1 MKQILTLI
9 ILIFLL
15 NPTYGQKNLDIPENK
30 VIESF
35 MKSLPKKIEKL
46 KLQDLRTSEDS
57 LNIRIWQTHNVFTI
71 NQNSDST
78 FSDYKIFT
86 TNKELVFK
94 SFNFKENISQKI
106 MDSLSVETIMNL
118 KDENYRGIDGSFIF
132 LEISTGSIYKVV
144 SYWSPSSE
152 RSNDCEAVVEILSV
166 INNTI
171 DSKKLSN
178 DFLNSLPSGSYR
190 WGMTSV
196 RIDRFL
202 DKAVAK
208 TDFYSRAE
216 KKIEKELSIT
226 DKTNHWD
233 YPLILVNNKPAMLS
247 DLNKYNDKEIAKFE
261 VLKPDNNLIA
271 LYGTNGSNGVVLIET
286 K

>member
-86 TNKELVFK
+86 TNKELEFK
-94 SFNFKENISQKI
+94 SFNFTENISQKI

-132 LEISTGSIYKVV
+132 LEISTGSMYKVV

-226 DKTNHWD
+226 DKTNHWN

>member
-166 INNTI
+166 INTTI

-261 VLKPDNNLIA
+261 VLKPDNNLIV

>member
-15 NPTYGQKNLDIPENK
+15 NPIYGQKNLDIPKNN

-35 MKSLPKKIEKL
+35 MKSLPKNIEKL

-57 LNIRIWQTHNVFTI
+57 LNIRIWQTHMVFTI
-71 NQNSDST
+71 NQNSNST

-86 TNKELVFK
+86 TNNELVFK
-94 SFNFKENISQKI
+94 SFNFTENISQKI

-118 KDENYRGIDGSFIF
+118 KDENYRGIDGSFVF
-132 LEISTGSIYKVV
+132 LEISTGSKYKIV

-152 RSNDCEAVVEILSV
+152 RSNDCETVVEILGM
-166 INNTI
+166 INSTI

-178 DFLNSLPSGSYR
+178 DFLNSLSSGSYR
-190 WGMTSV
+190 WGMTSI

-202 DKAVAK
+202 DKDVDK
-208 TDFYSRAE
+208 TDFYRRAE
-216 KKIEKELSIT
+216 KKMEKELSIT

-233 YPLILVNNKPAMLS
+233 YPLILVNNMPAMIS

>member
-15 NPTYGQKNLDIPENK
+15 SPIYGQKSLEIPENK

-35 MKSLPKKIEKL
+35 MKSLPKNIEKL

-57 LNIRIWQTHNVFTI
+57 INIRIWQTHNVFTI

-78 FSDYKIFT
+78 FLDYKIFT
-86 TNKELVFK
+86 TNKDLVFK
-94 SFNFKENISQKI
+94 SFNFTENISQKI
-106 MDSLSVETIMNL
+106 MDSISVETIMNL
-118 KDENYRGIDGSFIF
+118 KDENYRGIDGSFVF
-132 LEISTGSIYKVV
+132 LEVSTDSRYKIV
-144 SYWSPSSE
+144 SYWSPKSE
-152 RSNDCEAVVEILSV
+152 RNNDCKTVVEILGV
-166 INNTI
+166 INSAI
-171 DSKKLSN
+171 DSNNLSN
-178 DFLNSLPSGSYR
+178 NFLNTLPSGSYR
-190 WGMTSV
+190 WGMTSI

-202 DKAVAK
+202 DKDVAK

-216 KKIEKELSIT
+216 KKMEQELSIT
-226 DKTNHWD
+226 DKTNHWA
-233 YPLILVNNKPAMLS
+233 YPLILVNNKPAMIS

-261 VLKPDNNLIA
+261 VLKPDNNLIV